1 MRAFIPSCCL
11 LKDYKTPTKDIMCWS
26 TGNKSGSHMAQ
37 LISPVALKQFV
48 TLKKDH
54 VTVAFTSHKPT
65 GVWTSVPAEE
75 LFDRDKTVTKL
86 VLCTFLHGPQ
96 MALLPLHK
104 HRTRAPFASGSGT
117 WSSTVEYS
125 CITGS
130 WSCVTGAG
138 AQFVECLSH
147 MKPLCAVLMHS
158 CNPSTCEAEAE
169 GSGVKGHL
177 QPHSERLQGNL
188 SGKNGKRSGSWWCAP
203 LIPALRRQR
212 LAGP

>member
-1 MRAFIPSCCL
+1 MRAFILSCCL
-11 LKDYKTPTKDIMCWS
+11 LKDYKTPTKGIMCWS

-65 GVWTSVPAEE
+65 GVWTSVQAEV

-86 VLCTFLHGPQ
+86 VLCTFLHDPQ
-96 MALLPLHK
+96 MAPLPLHK

-130 WSCVTGAG
+130 WSCDWGW
-138 AQFVECLSH
+138 
-147 MKPLCAVLMHS
+147 
-158 CNPSTCEAEAE
+158 
-169 GSGVKGHL
+169 GSVCRVPITH
-177 QPHSERLQGNL
+177 E
-188 SGKNGKRSGSWWCAP
+188 AP
-203 LIPALRRQR
+203 LRCADAL
-212 LAGP
+212 L